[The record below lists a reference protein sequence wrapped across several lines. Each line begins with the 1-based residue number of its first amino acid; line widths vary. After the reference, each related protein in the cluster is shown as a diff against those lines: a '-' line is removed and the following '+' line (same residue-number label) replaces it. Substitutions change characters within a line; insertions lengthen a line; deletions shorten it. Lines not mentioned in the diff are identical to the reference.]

1 MAGSE
6 QGDSPTPD
14 DLRRGS
20 TASNADDVFE
30 SPPSTPTPDTPR
42 DLDAE
47 RDKDESK
54 DSLPPSTT
62 DKSQLAPPVPAP
74 TLHPSSHSSSSS
86 LNLPLIDPTPTLES
100 PSATTDELLASLRS
114 QVSDLAS
121 QVTGLNLK
129 LVKSYTTR
137 GELEDDLHDKEELSQ
152 RLLRRVSDLEKDK
165 QKWEKEIEVGGW
177 VEKVHFRSNRSLS
190 FTDPSSRRPM
200 CKARCSAS

>member
-1 MAGSE
+1 MPDSD
-6 QGDSPTPD
+6 QGESPTPD

-47 RDKDESK
+47 REKEQNKGTGSTGEK
-54 DSLPPSTT
+54 TKGELALPI
-62 DKSQLAPPVPAP
+62 PPP
-74 TLHPSSHSSSSS
+74 TQNPTASSSS
-86 LNLPLIDPTPTLES
+86 LNLPLSDPNPTLDL
-100 PSATTDELLASLRS
+100 PSATPDQLLASLRS
-114 QVSDLAS
+114 QVTDLAS

-152 RLLRRVSDLEKDK
+152 RLLRRVAELEKDK
-165 QKWEKEIEVGGW
+165 QKWEREIEAGGW
-177 VEKVHFRSNRSLS
+177 VEKVRFSGSLASYS
-190 FTDPSSRRPM
+190 FLTSSHPTPADPCSR
-200 CKARCSAS
+200 